1 MNPRL
6 ALADQ
11 TAAHLRERL
20 RSEQWGGGKLPGV
33 VRLGAE

>member
-20 RSEQWGGGKLPGV
+20 RSEHWGGKLPGV